1 MRIVFFGSP
10 TEAATSLESL
20 ISAGHEIAAVYSR
33 PDKRAG
39 RGRTETPTPV
49 KVFALERNLPVFTP
63 NGLRNNVEEQSR
75 LVEANAEVFVVVA
88 YGRILPPKLLRIPP
102 MGVVNVHPSLL
113 PRYRGPSPVVT
124 AILDGESQTGVT
136 VMLLDEGM
144 DTGPILAQSPPVQL
158 TGDEKGSDLQ
168 ERLFKEGVSM
178 LPGVLKGLE
187 DGSITPTP
195 QDDALATTT
204 GLIERADGEI
214 DWAMPVEQ
222 IDRMA
227 RAYDPWPGTFTS
239 WNGKG
244 LKILDARVADEPSAE
259 SVEPGRVVKIDG
271 RLLVGTGSGSLEIS
285 RVQLEGRQAV
295 AADDFLRGQPDFE
308 GATLG
313 S

>member
-10 TEAATSLESL
+10 SEAATSLESL
-20 ISAGHEIAAVYSR
+20 ISAGHDIAAVYSR
-33 PDKRAG
+33 PDRRAG
-39 RGRTETPTPV
+39 RGRAETPTPV
-49 KVFALERNLPVFTP
+49 KIFAVDRNLPVFTP
-63 NGLRNNVEEQSR
+63 KGLRGNVEEHSR
-75 LVEANAEVFVVVA
+75 LVDIGADVFVVVA
-88 YGRILPPKLLRIPP
+88 YGRILPPEMLEIPP

-113 PRYRGPSPVVT
+113 PRYRGPSPVVN
-124 AILDGESQTGVT
+124 AILDGENQTGVT

-144 DTGPILAQSPPVQL
+144 DTGPILAQSPPIQL
-158 TGDEKGSDLQ
+158 TGDEKGAELQ
-168 ERLFKEGVSM
+168 QVLFKEGVAM

-187 DGSITPTP
+187 DGSISPTP

-204 GLIERADGEI
+204 GLIERSDGEI
-214 DWAMPVEQ
+214 DWSMQSEQ
-222 IDRMA
+222 IDRMI

-244 LKILDARVADEPSAE
+244 LKILDARLTAVQSAGTIH
-259 SVEPGRVVKIDG
+259 PGTVVKTDG
-271 RLLVGTGSGSLEIS
+271 HLLVGTGSGSIEIS

-308 GATLG
+308 DATLG